1 MLTEADE
8 ADAAA
13 LLWCH
18 RRNISV
24 GYLSHL
30 SGYSIDRIRRLI
42 RIGEMLERT
51 EGNRH

>member
-1 MLTEADE
+1 MLAE
-8 ADAAA
+8 ADAADAPA

-30 SGYSIDRIRRLI
+30 SGYSIDHIRRLI
-42 RIGEMLERT
+42 WIGEMLERM
-51 EGNRH
+51 EGTRH